1 MTSRSPLKA
10 ITVCGASALGGSE
23 TFFVTLTLGLQRGG
37 VNLRSALK
45 HNRIREEAL
54 RDAEIPFDVLPFFR
68 RFDWTTGRRFRRI
81 ARAFQPD
88 VVLTITGRGAAM
100 TPPGNYALIGRL
112 GGYYN
117 FDYFRR
123 CDYLV
128 CNTPDLV
135 RYVTEGGWAKE
146 RVFYIPNFPHIDATP
161 AAARALLDTP
171 ADAPLAV
178 ALGRLHRNKAMD
190 VLLKAVAKI
199 PDLWVWIAGEGPDEA
214 KLKKLARDLGVAE
227 RVKFLGWRT
236 DRGALLKAADVCVFP
251 SREEPF
257 GNVVVEA
264 WAYGTPLVTAASTGP
279 AWLCRNGKDAIV
291 VPVDNAEALAQG
303 IRQVLAS
310 KDFASRLAENGR
322 KRIESEFSEGAVI
335 GQYLEMFEKVQ
346 PKRAGA

>member
-1 MTSRSPLKA
+1 MTSPFLLKA

-23 TFFVTLTLGLQRGG
+23 TFFVTLTLGLQRAG
-37 VNLRSALK
+37 VKVRSVLK
-45 HNRIREEAL
+45 HNRLRQQAL

-68 RFDWTTGRRFRRI
+68 RFDWLTGRRFRRI
-81 ARAFQPD
+81 ANEFGPD

-100 TPPGNYALIGRL
+100 TPPGDYALIGRL

-135 RYVTEGGWAKE
+135 RYVTEGGWATE
-146 RVFYIPNFPHIDATP
+146 RVFYIPNFPHIEAAPAVDRHTLGTP
-161 AAARALLDTP
+161 EDV
-171 ADAPLAV
+171 PLAV
-178 ALGRLHRNKAMD
+178 ALGRLHPNKAMD
-190 VLLKAVAKI
+190 VLLQAAAQI

-214 KLKKLARDLGVAE
+214 KLKKQARALGVAE

-236 DRGALLKAADVCVFP
+236 DRAALLKAANVCVFP

-264 WAYGTPLVTAASTGP
+264 WAYGAPLVAAASTGP
-279 AWLCRNGKDAIV
+279 AWLTRNGEDAV
-291 VPVDNAEALAQG
+291 LVPVDNPEALARG
-303 IRQVLAS
+303 IRDILAS
-310 KDFASRLAENGR
+310 KDLAGRLAENGR
-322 KRIESEFSEGAVI
+322 KRIETEFSEQVVI
-335 GQYLEMFEKVQ
+335 GQYADMFEQVRR
-346 PKRAGA
+346 KRRV